1 MAISVY
7 VIHARSDERTGAGKA
22 ELLLAYCV
30 NNQYLIEMR
39 AGLTQRQDEVY
50 QFLLDQREQSGFCPT
65 QEEIRQHFGFRSQ
78 NSVQEHLRL
87 LEQKG
92 FIKRSRRKARSIQLT
107 APGERT
113 DLHDVINVPLVGW
126 IPAGNPAFA
135 LECQEDVV
143 PLPRRLFRGRDLF
156 ALRVKGDSMTGA
168 GIFDGD
174 LAVLSA
180 GQEWSDGVIAAVVLD
195 EEATLKRVFRAP
207 HGVRL
212 HAENP
217 AYADRLISEKSP
229 FTCRVA
235 GVLVGTVRKFE

>member
-1 MAISVY
+1 
-7 VIHARSDERTGAGKA
+7 
-22 ELLLAYCV
+22 
-30 NNQYLIEMR
+30 MR

-50 QFLLDQREQSGFCPT
+50 QFLLDQREQCGVCPT
-65 QEEIRQHFGFRSQ
+65 QE
-78 NSVQEHLRL
+78 
-87 LEQKG
+87 
-92 FIKRSRRKARSIQLT
+92 ARSTQLT
-107 APGERT
+107 GPGEGA
-113 DLHDVINVPLVGW
+113 DLQDVISVPLVGW

-135 LECQEDVV
+135 LECQEDVL
-143 PLPRRLFRGRDLF
+143 PLPRRLFRGRNLF
-156 ALRVKGDSMTGA
+156 ALRVKGDSMIGA

-217 AYADRLISEKSP
+217 AYADRIISEKS
-229 FTCRVA
+229 TTACRVA

>member
-1 MAISVY
+1 MKDRAC
-7 VIHARSDERTGAGKA
+7 KA

-50 QFLLDQREQSGFCPT
+50 QFLLDQREQCGVCPT
-65 QEEIRQHFGFRSQ
+65 QEEIRQHFGFHSQ

-92 FIKRSRRKARSIQLT
+92 FINRSRRKARSIQLT

-135 LECQEDVV
+135 VECQEDVL

-195 EEATLKRVFRAP
+195 EEATLKRVFRAS

-217 AYADRLISEKSP
+217 AYADRLILEDSP
-229 FTCRVA
+229 FACRVA
-235 GVLVGTVRKFE
+235 GVLVGTVRSF